1 MAMNDRR
8 STQSNSLHNVLSQ
21 QVSPAGQA
29 NRQRRHQTR
38 MCKEHNAFLESKFQQ
53 SANWTKAEI
62 HEMTH
67 QLQIPYIKIYK
78 WNWERKKK
86 VLRD

>member
-1 MAMNDRR
+1 
-8 STQSNSLHNVLSQ
+8 
-21 QVSPAGQA
+21 
-29 NRQRRHQTR
+29 
-38 MCKEHNAFLESKFQQ
+38 MCKEHNALLESKFQK

-62 HEMTH
+62 HEMTR

>member
-1 MAMNDRR
+1 
-8 STQSNSLHNVLSQ
+8 
-21 QVSPAGQA
+21 
-29 NRQRRHQTR
+29 
-38 MCKEHNAFLESKFQQ
+38 MCKEHNALLESKFQK

-62 HEMTH
+62 HEMTR

-86 VLRD
+86 ELATQTTASDAQDAQSSGQE